1 MANEFTKPL
10 LEEIERFLS
19 ETGMGPSYFGKVSVG
34 NSEVVNRL
42 REGKRVW
49 PETETKLR
57 AFMFAERRD
66 RSSSKRE
73 RIAS

>member
-34 NSEVVNRL
+34 NSELVNRL
-42 REGKRVW
+42 RVGKRVW

-66 RSSSKRE
+66 RASTKRE
-73 RIAS
+73 TAA